1 MGRFLDELYGY
12 SENDLCL
19 EDLLSDAR
27 QDAHAEEDEE
37 KVKPIAPYEDKY
49 KESFSKLMHHELTQ
63 EELNGLTNN
72 IVMEFTP
79 VGNVIMSYNAEKGS
93 FEYYSDSI
101 VPYRYLNVVGRK
113 YACVYNCAGLMTK
126 SKELTVLKQEKELID
141 DAVQEPLALA
151 PTEETKRSVFAK
163 FKTYNKGANAST
175 QAGADQSNKRGR
187 IEPSKVIET
196 NRYTSCGKIANMQML
211 KKVDRKQI
219 DKTYA
224 MSFAEYKKKMTAER
238 S

>member
-1 MGRFLDELYGY
+1 MGRFLDELYGH
-12 SENDLCL
+12 SENDLYL
-19 EDLLSDAR
+19 EDLQEVQPAPV
-27 QDAHAEEDEE
+27 E
-37 KVKPIAPYEDKY
+37 KAPIVPYEDKY
-49 KESFSKLMHHELTQ
+49 KETFSKLACHELTQ
-63 EELNGLTNN
+63 EELDRLTNN
-72 IVMEFTP
+72 SVMEYTP

-113 YACVYNCAGLMTK
+113 YACVYNCAGLMTRG
-126 SKELTVLKQEKELID
+126 KEQVLLKQEKELLENIT
-141 DAVQEPLALA
+141 QEPVTTAAA
-151 PTEETKRSVFAK
+151 PVEETKRSVFAK

-211 KKVDRKQI
+211 KKIDRKQV

-224 MSFAEYKKKMTAER
+224 MSFAEYKKKMLSER